1 MYVIAAACGYAA
13 GLQCGMRAFLRGAAS
28 ALVIAALTA
37 CNGPTASRTTTLPP
51 ITQIMIPPAMA
62 AADPSALG
70 GATWQW
76 QTAGNGASDRYTL
89 QFMDDGRVVVRAD
102 CNRGSGRYTADANGT
117 LTLTPIALTK
127 MGCPA
132 GSLDKV
138 FVRDLGEVS
147 GYRFEGEMLRLA
159 LRSGGSMTF
168 RR

>member
-1 MYVIAAACGYAA
+1 
-13 GLQCGMRAFLRGAAS
+13 MRPFLRGTAG
-28 ALVIAALTA
+28 ALAIAALAA
-37 CNGPTASRTTTLPP
+37 CSGPSASRSTALPP
-51 ITQIMIPPAMA
+51 VTPIMIPPAMA

-76 QTAGNGASDRYTL
+76 QAGTADASDRYTL

-147 GYRFEGEMLRLA
+147 GYRFEGETLHLA
-159 LRSGGSMTF
+159 LRS
-168 RR
+168 